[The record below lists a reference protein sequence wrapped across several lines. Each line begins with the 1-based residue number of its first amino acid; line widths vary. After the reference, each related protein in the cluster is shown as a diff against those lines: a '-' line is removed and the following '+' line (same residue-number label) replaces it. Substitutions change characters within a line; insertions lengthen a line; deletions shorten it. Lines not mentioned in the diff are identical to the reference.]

1 MEPPSSEIFSLLLS
15 GQVDKLWT
23 QQRDRLKPYLPFIC
37 SVAFSPPPLIPN
49 NTNEDEEYSLIENQE
64 MLHSLLCDIEDTNT
78 IKNYFKLDFIQL
90 RSDALKEQGSLRKLG
105 PEEARSRHNE
115 EETEERLA
123 IVFERGNEEK
133 RFRLL
138 LKELLQI
145 MNQVINNVYD
155 REDAMWN
162 RIWVMSMSLGILTK
176 PFLQNLSLSLSLS
189 LPPFLLSSS
198 LLSSFPSLSFS
209 ACSLSLHLN

>member
-1 MEPPSSEIFSLLLS
+1 MESPSSEIFSLLLS
-15 GQVDKLWT
+15 GQVDKLWS

-49 NTNEDEEYSLIENQE
+49 NTNEDEESSLIENQE

-90 RSDALKEQGSLRKLG
+90 RSDALKEQGLLRKLG

-115 EETEERLA
+115 EETEKRLA

-145 MNQVINNVYD
+145 MNQVINNV
-155 REDAMWN
+155 
-162 RIWVMSMSLGILTK
+162 
-176 PFLQNLSLSLSLS
+176 
-189 LPPFLLSSS
+189 
-198 LLSSFPSLSFS
+198 
-209 ACSLSLHLN
+209 

>member
-1 MEPPSSEIFSLLLS
+1 MESPSSEIFSLLLS
-15 GQVDKLWT
+15 GHVDKLWS

-37 SVAFSPPPLIPN
+37 SVAFSPPN

-64 MLHSLLCDIEDTNT
+64 MLHSLLCDIEDTNI

-90 RSDALKEQGSLRKLG
+90 RSDALKEQGLLRKLG
-105 PEEARSRHNE
+105 PEEARSGHNE

-145 MNQVINNVYD
+145 MNQVINNV
-155 REDAMWN
+155 
-162 RIWVMSMSLGILTK
+162 
-176 PFLQNLSLSLSLS
+176 
-189 LPPFLLSSS
+189 
-198 LLSSFPSLSFS
+198 
-209 ACSLSLHLN
+209 